1 MEKKQSAEVVI
12 PEPTLDKA
20 TQRRLRTTVKNLLS
34 AFEYQVLRDGL
45 GLFKYASS
53 MDPENLSQRRRIK
66 SCSQHELLQIEYVL
80 SKLLDS
86 NFNGQF
92 LNRLYPIMLSAQNR
106 IAAIAVERKRNRRK
120 TADSKRFYE
129 ARNHTRAKT
138 DVARDALFDDIQK
151 SGYAPRVAEYYA
163 ARAIPKSPAPFE
175 GTPPNR
181 SKV

>member
-34 AFEYQVLRDGL
+34 AFEYQVLRG
-45 GLFKYASS
+45 
-53 MDPENLSQRRRIK
+53 RRIK

-92 LNRLYPIMLSAQNR
+92 INRLYPIMLSAQNR

-138 DVARDALFDDIQK
+138 DVARDALFNDIQK